1 MAENAT
7 KCCAADGGTQIFNFC
22 HGMPLMVRAADFNAL
37 YREAEKL
44 RKDAERYRWLRHG
57 DNDERGAIQRP
68 GPQTFLLRDGLL
80 DICCDAGMAV
90 DAEEA
95 AHTVAGPDVG
105 AA

>member
-57 DNDERGAIQRP
+57 DNDERCIRLTSHGEP
-68 GPQTFLLRDGLL
+68 YMLRAELL
-80 DICCDAGMAV
+80 DRCIDDAIAS
-90 DAEEA
+90 DAEES